1 MSPEPKADL
10 SRPRLRNLGVGL
22 FASVV
27 LTLALTSIANGGGG
41 QAVRAHGVALTVP
54 AGWHRVTP
62 AGDGPVTDPRT
73 LLVVGTTGVAPKP
86 TQCQIAAYRVPA
98 HGAVVVIVGWKSATS
113 GGGRIKPGRR
123 PLKVLTSV
131 KRRSFE
137 CFAGRG
143 AVASLVLGGKAY
155 QVNVMVGNSTSAQH
169 VAEPLR
175 LPARFVSRP
184 NERNAACPVF
194 RTGAHLSPLGGG
206 LSASD
211 MPAYANGQPFPSTLA
226 WASVRECPLSD
237 HISVSTLRSSG
248 V

>member
-10 SRPRLRNLGVGL
+10 SRPRLRNLGMRS

-27 LTLALTSIANGGGG
+27 LTLAFTSIANGGGG
-41 QAVRAHGVALTVP
+41 QAVRAHGVALTVL

-98 HGAVVVIVGWKSATS
+98 YGAVVVIVGWKTATS
-113 GGGRIKPGRR
+113 GGGRIKPGRS

-131 KRRSFE
+131 KRPSFE

-143 AVASLVLGGKAY
+143 SVASLVLGGKAY

-169 VAEPLR
+169 VAEALAVARSFR
-175 LPARFVSRP
+175 LTP
-184 NERNAACPVF
+184 
-194 RTGAHLSPLGGG
+194 
-206 LSASD
+206 
-211 MPAYANGQPFPSTLA
+211 
-226 WASVRECPLSD
+226 
-237 HISVSTLRSSG
+237 
-248 V
+248 